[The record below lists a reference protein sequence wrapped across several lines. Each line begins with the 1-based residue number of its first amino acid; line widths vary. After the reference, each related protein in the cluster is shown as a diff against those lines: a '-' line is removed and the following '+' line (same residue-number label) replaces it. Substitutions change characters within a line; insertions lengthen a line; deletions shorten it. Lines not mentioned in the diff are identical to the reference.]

1 MAVGHPPWIAN
12 EDLVSPLFRRA
23 RRDNRRPQAFRPIR
37 SRPRAL
43 ADLLD
48 ALDGQTRQ
56 HSLRVAWAAAWLGE
70 ALGWSPR
77 DVARLREAALL
88 HDVGKL
94 GIPPDILYKP
104 EQLSRGEAA
113 WMRRHPE
120 LGADLVDGLLD
131 PEQVSWI
138 LHHPER
144 VDGAGYPDGIPGRM
158 IPEGALVIAVADCL
172 DAMTSAR
179 PYAEALTWEEAVD
192 ECRRVAGHQLDARVV
207 AALSPVLAQVRT
219 AVA

>member
-138 LHHPER
+138 LHHHER

>member
-1 MAVGHPPWIAN
+1 M
-12 EDLVSPLFRRA
+12 
-23 RRDNRRPQAFRPIR
+23 R

-48 ALDGQTRQ
+48 ALDGPTRQ

-70 ALGWSPR
+70 ALGWNPR

-94 GIPPDILYKP
+94 GIPPDILDKP
-104 EQLSRGEAA
+104 DTLSRGEAA

-120 LGADLVDGLLD
+120 LGADLVHGLLD

-138 LHHPER
+138 LHH
-144 VDGAGYPDGIPGRM
+144 
-158 IPEGALVIAVADCL
+158 
-172 DAMTSAR
+172 
-179 PYAEALTWEEAVD
+179 
-192 ECRRVAGHQLDARVV
+192 H
-207 AALSPVLAQVRT
+207 
-219 AVA
+219 